1 MLEPSRYRKFP
12 SIRRGRS
19 LASGA
24 HCGYHIAMEPKPIKY
39 PLGTLSRVEA
49 KSVGEPGH
57 RTFNL
62 VLESAGPSCSVWLEK
77 EQLFQL
83 GVYLQEVIQSLSAEE
98 RERQG
103 EPVESQWPGEGAPIE
118 FKAGEVMM
126 SHDPAGHAFYLL
138 AYEREDAERED
149 ADSEE
154 ELASVSFWI
163 SVAQAEVLAQEAL
176 RICAAGRPRCFLC
189 GLPINPEGHV
199 CPRSNG
205 HTVLETG

>member
-1 MLEPSRYRKFP
+1 VPFP
-12 SIRRGRS
+12 RVGAGDGRS

-24 HCGYHIAMEPKPIKY
+24 RWGYHIAMEPKPVKY
-39 PLGTLSRVEA
+39 PLGTLSRIEA
-49 KSVGEPGH
+49 RSVGEPGH

-62 VLESAGPSCSVWLEK
+62 VLESAGASCSVGLEK

-83 GVYLQEVIQSLSAEE
+83 GVYLQEVIQPLSTEE
-98 RERQG
+98 KEHLG
-103 EPVESQWPGEGAPIE
+103 EPVDSQWSGEGAPVE

-126 SHDPAGHAFYLL
+126 SYSPAGHAFYLL
-138 AYEREDAERED
+138 AYERVDAERGE
-149 ADSEE
+149 AEPEE
-154 ELASVSFWI
+154 GLASVSFWI
-163 SVAQAEVLAQEAL
+163 SVAQAEALAQEAL

-189 GLPINPEGHV
+189 GLPVNPEGHV